1 MNRNRNKTDIPDTSV
16 GDHQTRRV
24 RWGDTVRVAFMA
36 WLEDGT
42 LIDSSIG
49 SEPPT
54 FTAGTHSVMEGIER
68 LVIGMSVGES
78 RTEKIPP
85 DSAFGPYRPELSCR
99 VSRSWFQ
106 AQKIDPQ
113 IGLGIEAR
121 KKDDTLVDMI
131 ITGLNDDHVTLDAN
145 NQLAGKGLLVQLD
158 LLEIL
163 DQPGSGVQ
171 ATPTLETWRKRQLL

>member
-1 MNRNRNKTDIPDTSV
+1 MNRNRAAFSDISV
-16 GDHQTRRV
+16 RDPQLRCV

-49 SEPPT
+49 SEPLT
-54 FTAGTHSVMEGIER
+54 FTAGRGHSVMQGIER

-78 RTEKIPP
+78 KTEKIPCE
-85 DSAFGPYRPELSCR
+85 SGFGPYRPVCSCR

-106 AQKIDPQ
+106 VQKIEPQ
-113 IGLGIEAR
+113 VGLGLEVR
-121 KKDDTLVDMI
+121 KKGDTLVPMI
-131 ITGLNDDHVTLDAN
+131 ITQLDGDHVTLDAN
-145 NQLAGKGLLVQLD
+145 HRLAGKDLLVQLD

-163 DQPGSGVQ
+163 DHAGSSMH
-171 ATPTLETWRKRQLL
+171 ATPTL